1 MEMGYKK
8 DTIIGFHIFRICYNE
23 IQTEVRDIMLK
34 ILIAEDEEPIANLIR
49 MNLRRAGYACVWAPD
64 GEKAADLMDEEKFD
78 LVLLDVM
85 LPGINGYELMEYA
98 RSLELPVIFLTAL
111 GSTEN
116 KVKGLKMGADD
127 YLTKPFEIVEL
138 LARVEAVLRR
148 YHKTETLLT
157 VFDVVIDTASRSV
170 TRNGEP
176 VLLTMK
182 EFELLLLLARNRNIA
197 LYRETIYET
206 IWGGE
211 YMGQSRTVD
220 LHIQRLKK
228 KLNWDNEITAVYKV
242 GYRLEGE
249 EKIAK

>member
-1 MEMGYKK
+1 MYYSEEMG
-8 DTIIGFHIFRICYNE
+8 NE
-23 IQTEVRDIMLK
+23 MIK
-34 ILIAEDEEPIANLIR
+34 ILIAEDEEPIANLIKL
-49 MNLRRAGYACVWAPD
+49 NLRRAGYQCIWAAN
-64 GEKAADLMDEEKFD
+64 GEQAADLMDEEKFD
-78 LVLLDVM
+78 LLLLDVM

-98 RSLELPVIFLTAL
+98 RTIELPVIFLTAL

-148 YHKTETLLT
+148 YHKTESVLN

-170 TRNGEP
+170 TRAGEQIQ
-176 VLLTMK
+176 LTMK
-182 EFELLLLLARNRNIA
+182 EFDLLLLLVRNRNIA
-197 LYRETIYET
+197 LYRETIYENV
-206 IWGGE
+206 WGGE

-228 KLNWDNEITAVYKV
+228 KLNWDTEITAVYKV

-249 EKIAK
+249 KNA

>member
-1 MEMGYKK
+1 MIDISLSGAEMGLYM
-8 DTIIGFHIFRICYNE
+8 I
-23 IQTEVRDIMLK
+23 K
-34 ILIAEDEEPIANLIR
+34 ILIAEDEEPIANLIKI
-49 MNLRRAGYACVWAPD
+49 NLRRAGYQCTWAAD
-64 GEKAADLMDEEKFD
+64 GEQAADLMDEEHFD
-78 LVLLDVM
+78 LLLLDVM
-85 LPGINGYELMEYA
+85 LPGINGYELMDYA
-98 RSLELPVIFLTAL
+98 KALELPVIFLTAL

-148 YHKTETLLT
+148 YHKAETILN
-157 VFDVVIDTASRSV
+157 VFDVTIDSASRSV
-170 TRNGEP
+170 TRNGEQIA
-176 VLLTMK
+176 LTMK
-182 EFELLLLLARNRNIA
+182 EFDLLLLLARNRNIA

-206 IWGGE
+206 VWGGE

-228 KLNWDNEITAVYKV
+228 KLNWDNEISAVYKV

-249 EKIAK
+249 K

>member
-1 MEMGYKK
+1 
-8 DTIIGFHIFRICYNE
+8 
-23 IQTEVRDIMLK
+23 MLK
-34 ILIAEDEEPIANLIR
+34 ILIAEDEEPIANLIK
-49 MNLRRAGYACVWAPD
+49 MNLRRAGYQCTWASD
-64 GEKAADLMDEEKFD
+64 GEKAADYMDNEKFD
-78 LVLLDVM
+78 LLLLDVM

-98 RSLELPVIFLTAL
+98 RALELPVIFLTAL

-148 YHKTETLLT
+148 YHKTETVLNI
-157 VFDVVIDTASRSV
+157 FDVVIDTASRSV
-170 TRNGEP
+170 MQNGEP
-176 VLLTMK
+176 VSLTMK
-182 EFELLLLLARNRNIA
+182 EFDLLLLLARNRNIA

-206 IWGGE
+206 VWGGE

-228 KLNWDNEITAVYKV
+228 KLNWDNEIAAVYKV
-242 GYRLEGE
+242 GYRLESGD
-249 EKIAK
+249 

>member
-1 MEMGYKK
+1 M
-8 DTIIGFHIFRICYNE
+8 IR
-23 IQTEVRDIMLK
+23 
-34 ILIAEDEEPIANLIR
+34 ILIAEDEEPIANLLQK
-49 MNLRRAGYACVWAPD
+49 NLCRAGYDCIWAPD
-64 GEKAADLMDEEKFD
+64 GQKAADLMEREGID

-98 RSLELPVIFLTAL
+98 RELMIPVIFLTAL
-111 GSTEN
+111 GTTKD

-148 YHKTETLLT
+148 YHKTENRFQ
-157 VFDVVIDTASRSV
+157 VFDILIDTASRQV
-170 TRNGEP
+170 TRNGEAIP
-176 VLLTMK
+176 LTMK
-182 EFELLLLLARNRNIA
+182 EFDLLLLLVRNRNIA
-197 LYRETIYET
+197 LYRETIYENV
-206 IWGGE
+206 WGGE

-228 KLNWDNEITAVYKV
+228 KLNWDSEITAVYKV

-249 EKIAK
+249 

>member
-1 MEMGYKK
+1 
-8 DTIIGFHIFRICYNE
+8 
-23 IQTEVRDIMLK
+23 MLK

-49 MNLRRAGYACVWAPD
+49 MNLRRAGYHCTWAPD
-64 GEKAADLMDEEKFD
+64 GEKAADYMDNEKFD
-78 LVLLDVM
+78 LLLLDVM

-98 RSLELPVIFLTAL
+98 RTLELPVIFLTAL

-116 KVKGLKMGADD
+116 KVKGLRMGADD

-148 YHKTETLLT
+148 YHKTETVLN
-157 VFDVVIDTASRSV
+157 VFDVVIDTASRAV
-170 TRNGEP
+170 LQNGEP
-176 VLLTMK
+176 VQLTMK
-182 EFELLLLLARNRNIA
+182 EFDLLLLLARNRNIA

-206 IWGGE
+206 VWGGE

-220 LHIQRLKK
+220 LHIQRMKK
-228 KLNWDNEITAVYKV
+228 KLNWDNEIAAVYKV

-249 EKIAK
+249 EKMTR